1 MRHVTGWVVRQ
12 VRLYRPDGN
21 PLRRRSDRL
30 EGAGLLVAAFL
41 VLLSVWPA
49 VTGARQAY
57 TEALAEAAERRQVA
71 ATLLEDTPPPQPSFG
86 ELAGYVTDGATGD
99 TTSGVTGSATNGV
112 AGDRTSGVAAD
123 GVTGGAAN
131 GVTGGVAGGV
141 ADGAAGGVT
150 GRGLGS
156 GADGVRWAEARWTAP
171 GGLTRT
177 GRVPVGF
184 PAEAGTRLTVWVD
197 GAGALAGPPAS
208 AMRLRVDAVV
218 TALLLVSVAG
228 LLVTGMFTLF
238 RRALDRA
245 RHRDWATAWA
255 LANAHRHRRR
265 P

>member
-1 MRHVTGWVVRQ
+1 MGLVTGWVVRQ

-41 VLLSVWPA
+41 VLLSIWPA

-57 TEALAEAAERRQVA
+57 TEALAEAAERRQVT

-86 ELAGYVTDGATGD
+86 ALAGYVTDGVPDGVAE
-99 TTSGVTGSATNGV
+99 GVT
-112 AGDRTSGVAAD
+112 
-123 GVTGGAAN
+123 
-131 GVTGGVAGGV
+131 GGV

-150 GRGLGS
+150 GRALGS

-177 GRVPVGF
+177 GRVPVGY

-197 GAGALAGPPAS
+197 GAGALAGPPAG
-208 AMRLRVDAVV
+208 ATRLRVDAVV

-245 RHRDWATAWA
+245 RQRDWATAWA

-265 P
+265 PM